1 MKQTIIV
8 AIVYIIVFALE
19 ILTYHISKKDGI
31 FLYGLITLIAFIIT
45 FGATLT
51 NW

>member
-1 MKQTIIV
+1 MKQTIVV
-8 AIVYIIVFALE
+8 AIAYIIVFALE
-19 ILTYHISKKDGI
+19 ILAYHISKKDDI